1 MDASHQ
7 MKAPEPRSVLD
18 AARPWWLLPH
28 GQIHP
33 AWWAAVFVAILVSD
47 YLGGIEFFPLL
58 YAVPVVLAAW
68 YSGRRAAMALA
79 IAVPLVRLATLAE
92 MPDLPGATWTL
103 GAATAARGVVVFFIG
118 LWFARLAEVERA
130 LDRRVRVLEGLLS
143 ICSFCKSIRNEN
155 GEWERFEAFITRKS
169 EAKFSH
175 GFCPSC
181 GATHYGGFVE
191 GDPSNQRA

>member
-1 MDASHQ
+1 M
-7 MKAPEPRSVLD
+7 EERNVLD
-18 AARPWWLLPH
+18 AARPWWLLPP

-33 AWWAAVFVAILVSD
+33 AWWVAVFAAIVGSD
-47 YLGGIEFFPLL
+47 YFGGIEFFPLL

-68 YSGRRAAMALA
+68 YSGRQSAMALA
-79 IAVPLVRLATLAE
+79 VAVPLLRVATLAE

-103 GAATAARGVVVFFIG
+103 GATTVARGVVVFFIG
-118 LWFARLAEVERA
+118 LWFARLSEVERT

-143 ICSFCKSIRNEN
+143 ICSFCKSIRNEA
-155 GEWERFEAFITRKS
+155 GEWERLEAFITRKS

-181 GATHYGGFVE
+181 GASHYDGFL
-191 GDPSNQRA
+191 DADRSNQRA

>member
-1 MDASHQ
+1 MD
-7 MKAPEPRSVLD
+7 ERSVFD
-18 AARPWWLLPH
+18 AARPWWLLPP

-33 AWWAAVFVAILVSD
+33 AWWIAAFAAIVGSD

-92 MPDLPGATWTL
+92 FPDHAGAGLGMGATTI
-103 GAATAARGVVVFFIG
+103 ARGIVVFFIG
-118 LWFARLAEVERA
+118 LWFAHLAELERA
-130 LDRRVRVLEGLLS
+130 LDRRVRVLEGLHS
-143 ICSFCKSIRNEN
+143 ICSFCKSIRNEA
-155 GEWERFEAFITRKS
+155 GEWERLETYITRKS

-181 GATHYGGFVE
+181 GATHYGGFV
-191 GDPSNQRA
+191 DADRSNQRA

>member
-1 MDASHQ
+1 MDGTT
-7 MKAPEPRSVLD
+7 KAPDPVSVLD

-28 GQIHP
+28 GQFHP
-33 AWWAAVFVAILVSD
+33 AWGVAVVAVIVCSD

-58 YAVPVVLAAW
+58 YAVPVGLAAW
-68 YSGRRAAMALA
+68 YSGKRAAIALA
-79 IAVPLVRLATLAE
+79 VAVPLVRLVTLSE
-92 MPDLPGATWTL
+92 LPTLPGATWTL

-155 GEWERFEAFITRKS
+155 GEWERLEAFISRKS

-181 GATHYGGFVE
+181 GAAHYGGFF
-191 GDPSNQRA
+191 DADRSNQSA